1 MMTKTDLLPYK
12 TFQAKNNITINIR
25 PIRPDDTNYLIEIF
39 EHMSSESRYSRFN
52 QVIDHVTESRKWDV
66 AQTIATADPKTN
78 FGLLAFA
85 DLPSEPDPPIGA
97 ARYVKLSETEAEFAI
112 SIRDDYHNLGIGTFL
127 LSELT
132 QHAVEHGITTLV
144 AGIQNSNKSIWF
156 IINKLPY
163 RVIRYVDGNESN
175 IEIDL
180 TQPQEP
186 EL

>member
-1 MMTKTDLLPYK
+1 MMTKTEFLPYK
-12 TFQAKNNITINIR
+12 TFQAKNNLTINIR
-25 PIRPDDTNYLIEIF
+25 PIQPDDTMYLIDIF

-52 QVIDHVTESRKWDV
+52 QVIDHVTETRKWDV

-97 ARYVKLSETEAEFAI
+97 ARYVKLNETEAEFAI

-127 LSELT
+127 LAELT
-132 QHAVEHGITTLV
+132 QYAVEQGIKTLV
-144 AGIQNSNKSIWF
+144 AGIQNNNQPIWF
-156 IINKLPY
+156 IISKLPY
-163 RVIRYVDGNESN
+163 RVTRRIDGNESN

-180 TQPQEP
+180 TQPQIAAA
-186 EL
+186 